1 MSHESKSFTWTSP
14 GGVAVTLPSMKSI
27 KGGVIRRNRKLEPVD
42 FMFSVLEETADEATL
57 AQIDDLDT
65 SDMNALFEAWQEDAQ
80 TNVGES
86 SGSSI

>member
-14 GGVAVTLPSMKSI
+14 DGVAVTLPSMKSI

-57 AQIDDLDT
+57 ELIDDLDT
-65 SDMNALFEAWQEDAQ
+65 SDMNALFEAWQGDAQ
-80 TNVGES
+80 TSVGES